1 MKNMLP
7 LRDLFDEIQDDM
19 ARVQGFQPP
28 LKMFL
33 RQELRR
39 LIMTKFVIKH
49 AAASL
54 PIPIFSQKF

>member
-1 MKNMLP
+1 MLS

-28 LKMFL
+28 LRMFL

-39 LIMTKFVIKH
+39 LIIMKFVIKH

-54 PIPIFSQKF
+54 PIPRFSQKF